1 MRQQKCCQVWDF
13 HGNPTEALE
22 YEEQTLPGICTIE
35 FLVSVTQGDTK
46 PLESRLSGPHPWLGG
61 LSHI

>member
-1 MRQQKCCQVWDF
+1 MRQQKCCQGWDF

-22 YEEQTLPGICTIE
+22 YEEKILPWICAIQ
-35 FLVSVTQGDTK
+35 FLASVTQGDTK
-46 PLESRLSGPHPWLGG
+46 PLESRLGGPLQWLGG